1 MLNTLF
7 SHYGGKIQNFSN
19 NLRHFSRKQII
30 HTESVVVMNDEED
43 YEEKLWREEQIRK
56 TNEYLESIKDAK
68 AIYEQWLDKLR
79 KEEE

>member
-1 MLNTLF
+1 
-7 SHYGGKIQNFSN
+7 
-19 NLRHFSRKQII
+19 
-30 HTESVVVMNDEED
+30 MNDEED